1 MTRGLFRW
9 KAISALAFVL
19 LLMGTLWLI
28 LGDWAVR
35 RGVESVGSQLLGAEV
50 DVASL
55 TVHTARRSIEMG
67 GLQVANPFDSTK
79 NLVEAGAIAFD
90 LEAAPLLEKKVIVN
104 KLTLT
109 GLRFMTTRGT
119 PARSYASKDGIASK
133 LLAETQAWVKRV
145 NVPLLSLTPIDTIK
159 SLVLDP
165 SSLGTI
171 KAVDQL
177 TKRADSV
184 KDAFQKQLA
193 DLHLQ
198 ALADSIKLLAQQ
210 LSAVK
215 PNELGVLGAAQQVQ
229 AAKHGIDQIEQA
241 RKQVLDLEKRTR
253 AAADL
258 LANGV
263 RAVDSARR
271 ADYEFAK
278 NLLRLP
284 KLDAP
289 NLGAALFGPVS
300 LARLQQVVYWS
311 RLAQEYIPPGLQPWR
326 RTGAERARMAG
337 TTFSFQAQNT
347 DPTFLL
353 RTGDLSFALGGDQTA
368 SSFTGTVTGLTTQPQ
383 VYGKPAT
390 LKASGGTKGVH
401 AITGDLGAMLDHTRS
416 PTHDSARVRLEGLEI
431 PGFALPGLPFAVDP
445 GRGSTDLSLEV
456 EGGRLSGRWS
466 LRTAQAAWRL
476 DSAKAGKLSTLE
488 SVLWRV
494 VSGLNDLDITATVSG
509 QLNAPQL
516 AVTSNIDK
524 ELEQRLR
531 AILGE
536 ELAKAEAK
544 ARAAVD
550 KLVAVKVDPIVK
562 QVAGVSSI
570 LDQQLGGSKTQLD
583 QLQKQLEHEIARLG
597 GPASLFTLPKPKP

>member
-1 MTRGLFRW
+1 MNRGLFRW
-9 KAISALAFVL
+9 KAIGALAAVL
-19 LLMGTLWLI
+19 LLFGACWI
-28 LGDWAVR
+28 IFGDRVVKS
-35 RGVESVGSQLLGAEV
+35 GIESIGSEVLGAQV
-50 DVASL
+50 DVATL
-55 TVHTARRSIEMG
+55 RVHTARAAIEMG
-67 GLQVANPFDSTK
+67 GLQVASPFDSTK
-79 NLVEAGAIAFD
+79 NLIEAGTIMVD
-90 LEAAPLLEKKVIVN
+90 LEASPLLEKKVIVD

-109 GLRFMTTRGT
+109 GLRFMTTRAH
-119 PARSYASKDGIASK
+119 PARSYASKNGIASR
-133 LLAETQAWVKRV
+133 LLTETQAWVKRV

-171 KAVDQL
+171 KAVDLL

-184 KDAFQKQLA
+184 KGAFQKDLA

-198 ALADSIKLLAQQ
+198 ALADSMQLLVKQLAATKPGALGLLGVAQQ
-210 LSAVK
+210 L
-215 PNELGVLGAAQQVQ
+215 Q
-229 AAKHGIDQIEQA
+229 AAKHGIDQIQQA
-241 RKQVLDLEKRTR
+241 KKQVAQLEQSTR
-253 AAADL
+253 AAADVL
-258 LANGV
+258 TNGV

-300 LARLQQVVYWS
+300 IARLQQALYWS

-337 TTFSFQAQNT
+337 TTFSFQAEHA

-353 RTGDLSFALGGDQTA
+353 REGDLSFALGGDQTA
-368 SSFTGTVTGLTTQPQ
+368 SAFTGTVSGLTTQPA
-383 VYGKPAT
+383 VYGRPAT
-390 LKASGGTKGVH
+390 LKASGGTTGEH
-401 AITGDLGAMLDHTRS
+401 PISGDLGAVLDHTRS
-416 PTHDSARVRLEGLEI
+416 PTHDSAHVRLQGIEI
-431 PGFALPGLPFAVDP
+431 PAFALPGLPFAVDP

-456 EGGRLSGRWS
+456 QGGRVSGRWS
-466 LRTAQAAWRL
+466 LKTAQAAWRL
-476 DSAKAGKLSTLE
+476 DSAQSGKLSTLE
-488 SVLWRV
+488 GVLWRV
-494 VSGLNDLDITATVSG
+494 LSGLNDLDITATVSG
-509 QLNAPQL
+509 ELASPQL

-536 ELAKAEAK
+536 ELAKAEAR

-550 KLVAVKVDPIVK
+550 KLVAAKVDPIMK
-562 QVAGVSSI
+562 QVAGVSGL
-570 LDQQLGGSKTQLD
+570 LDQQLGGSKAQLD
-583 QLQKQLEHEIARLG
+583 QLQKQLESEIARLG
-597 GPASLFTLPKPKP
+597 GPGALFQLPKIKP

>member
-1 MTRGLFRW
+1 MKNVTSVRPEQNNR
-9 KAISALAFVL
+9 ANVRSATIL
-19 LLMGTLWLI
+19 
-28 LGDWAVR
+28 LGD
-35 RGVESVGSQLLGAEV
+35 
-50 DVASL
+50 
-55 TVHTARRSIEMG
+55 
-67 GLQVANPFDSTK
+67 GLAGNREFVQKV
-79 NLVEAGAIAFD
+79 LEGEACQF
-90 LEAAPLLEKKVIVN
+90 
-104 KLTLT
+104 
-109 GLRFMTTRGT
+109 
-119 PARSYASKDGIASK
+119 
-133 LLAETQAWVKRV
+133 
-145 NVPLLSLTPIDTIK
+145 
-159 SLVLDP
+159 
-165 SSLGTI
+165 
-171 KAVDQL
+171 
-177 TKRADSV
+177 
-184 KDAFQKQLA
+184 
-193 DLHLQ
+193 LQ
-198 ALADSIKLLAQQ
+198 A
-210 LSAVK
+210 
-215 PNELGVLGAAQQVQ
+215 E
-229 AAKHGIDQIEQA
+229 
-241 RKQVLDLEKRTR
+241 
-253 AAADL
+253 
-258 LANGV
+258 
-263 RAVDSARR
+263 
-271 ADYEFAK
+271 
-278 NLLRLP
+278 
-284 KLDAP
+284 
-289 NLGAALFGPVS
+289 
-300 LARLQQVVYWS
+300 
-311 RLAQEYIPPGLQPWR
+311 
-326 RTGAERARMAG
+326 
-337 TTFSFQAQNT
+337 NT

-431 PGFALPGLPFAVDP
+431 PGFALQGLTFAVDP

-476 DSAKAGKLSTLE
+476 DSAKAGKLSALE

-536 ELAKAEAK
+536 ELAKGEAK

-550 KLVAVKVDPIVK
+550 KLVAARVDPIVK
-562 QVAGVSSI
+562 QVTGVSSI